1 MTYVL
6 TTGRIRGDPLQVD
19 RFAPEPRVTLADVA
33 RHAQVSKTTVSHV
46 ISGKRPVAA
55 ATRERIERSIA
66 ALGYRPDGLARS
78 LRTRRTHTVA
88 LIVPDLTN
96 PFYPALARGLEE
108 CLDDDGYRA
117 IICSSDGLPDRERA
131 YLEDVTDRSVDGLVL
146 DSFHLS
152 VDDLH
157 GATGGR
163 VPLVWIGGT
172 PLDHPGV
179 DSVRPND
186 EEGAFAATR
195 HLIERGHR
203 EIAMIDGPAG
213 SGTARRDGYR
223 RALAQ
228 AGLPSSREP
237 LVRSDWTRAGGARA
251 MRHLLISPPSAVFCS
266 NDLTAVGAIDAIR
279 EAALSVPDD
288 VAVVGYDDIE
298 LASLIAPALT
308 TVQNPAAET
317 GRTAG
322 RMLVERMRGDVE
334 GPARSVTLPSSLI
347 VRDSS

>member
-1 MTYVL
+1 
-6 TTGRIRGDPLQVD
+6 
-19 RFAPEPRVTLADVA
+19 VTLADVA

-55 ATRERIERSIA
+55 ATRARIERSIA

-108 CLDDDGYRA
+108 CLDEGGYRA
-117 IICSSDGLPDRERA
+117 FICSSDGLPDRERA
-131 YLEDVTDRSVDGLVL
+131 FLEELADRRVDGLVL

-163 VPLVWIGGT
+163 VPVVWIGGT
-172 PLDHPGV
+172 PMDHPGV

-186 EEGAFAATR
+186 DEGAYGATR

-203 EIAMIDGPAG
+203 RIAMIDGPAG
-213 SGTARRDGYR
+213 SGTARREGYR
-223 RALAQ
+223 RALAE
-228 AGLPSSREP
+228 AGLPASHEP
-237 LVRSDWTRAGGARA
+237 LVRSDWTRVGGARA
-251 MRHLLISPPSAVFCS
+251 MRTLLASPPSAVFCS
-266 NDLTAVGAIDAIR
+266 NDLTAIGAIDAIR
-279 EAALSVPDD
+279 EAGKQVPDD
-288 VAVVGYDDIE
+288 IAVVGFDDIE
-298 LASLIAPALT
+298 LASLVSPALT
-308 TVQNPAAET
+308 TVENPAAET

-322 RMLVERMRGDVE
+322 RMLVERMTGAFQ
-334 GPARSVTLPSSLI
+334 GAARSVTLPSPLV
-347 VRDSS
+347 VRASS